1 MRLRQQ
7 RIAAALED
15 DELLVSMPAWPMMG
29 VGSFT
34 EPALPPGG
42 PIANSRFLP
51 DGLINPHPR
60 FGTLTRNIRLR
71 RGQNVNIHVPLFHDE
86 KTEEAKARYERES
99 ERESL
104 VLLSW

>member
-7 RIAAALED
+7 RIAATLDD

-29 VGSFT
+29 VGTFT
-34 EPALPPGG
+34 DPALPAGG

-71 RGQNVNIHVPLFHDE
+71 RGQNVRINVPLFQDT
-86 KTEEAKARYERES
+86 KTEEAKAR
-99 ERESL
+99 
-104 VLLSW
+104 